1 MPGVPDHAVAQL
13 RRWADGR
20 IPTEHR
26 DEIRIEVGVRGRSVT
41 IFECRPPW
49 HENLTEWSRM
59 PIAQI
64 RYAEDERAFTLHW
77 ADRNSRWH
85 RYDDVEPTASLDRM
99 LHEIDDDPTCIF
111 WG

>member
-1 MPGVPDHAVAQL
+1 MPGAPDLSVAEV
-13 RRWADGR
+13 RRWADNR
-20 IPTEHR
+20 IPAEHR
-26 DEIRIEVGVRGRSVT
+26 HQIPIEVGVRGRSMTVY
-41 IFECRPPW
+41 ECRPPW

-64 RYAEDERAFTLHW
+64 RYSDADRTFTLHW

-85 RYDDVEPTASLDRM
+85 VYDEVAPTSSIDRI
-99 LHEIDDDPTCIF
+99 LQEIDDDPTCIF